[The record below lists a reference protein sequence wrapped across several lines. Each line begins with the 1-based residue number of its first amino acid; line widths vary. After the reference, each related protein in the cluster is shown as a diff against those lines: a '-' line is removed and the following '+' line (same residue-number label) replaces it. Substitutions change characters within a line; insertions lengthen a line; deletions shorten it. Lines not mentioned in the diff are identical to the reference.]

1 MSSKNVSC
9 AGCCTVIKGKEYLK
23 CCKCSSVYDLA
34 CANVNDK
41 RFTSFYSSS
50 TAAGR
55 ERRATWTCPECL
67 CNVPKGDNLSTPLR
81 SHNDEH
87 GSPPLARGL
96 TPNSPTDNVTQR
108 KKPDVDYDIIKLIKI
123 EIQAAVRS
131 ELAPLKDQL
140 NHLTDSVQYIS
151 NQYDDLIKT
160 TNSILENYQS
170 MKTECTH
177 LRSTVI
183 TLTERLNN
191 LEQHLRDSNIEIQGM
206 PQQRNENI
214 VEIVRKIADV
224 VSLKIED
231 RDILSCTRVASMNK
245 DSRRPRAI
253 VVKLSSTRRRD
264 EFYSAVSR
272 FNKAR
277 STNKLSTS
285 LLGIGG
291 DNSLIYVSEHLSPA
305 NKALHA
311 ATRAKAKHLSYKFVW
326 VRNGRIFMRKDE
338 TSRFIHV
345 KNQQL
350 LDSLEQS
357 SV

>member
-1 MSSKNVSC
+1 MSSKNFSC
-9 AGCCTVIKGKEYLK
+9 AGCLTVIKGKEYLK
-23 CCKCSSVYDLA
+23 CCKCHNVYDLA

-50 TAAGR
+50 TAAGK

-67 CNVPKGDNLSTPLR
+67 CSVPKSDNSSTPLR
-81 SHNDEH
+81 SHNDAH
-87 GSPPLARGL
+87 SS
-96 TPNSPTDNVTQR
+96 PNSPTGNVTQR
-108 KKPDVDYDIIKLIKI
+108 RKPEIDCDIIKLIKT
-123 EIQAAVRS
+123 EIQAAIRN
-131 ELAPLKDQL
+131 ELAPLKNQL
-140 NHLTDSVQYIS
+140 NQLTDSVQYIS

-160 TNSILENYQS
+160 TNSILQDYQL

-177 LRSTVI
+177 LRSTVV

-206 PQQRNENI
+206 PQHGNENV
-214 VEIVRKIADV
+214 VEIVQKIADV
-224 VSLKIED
+224 VSLKIDD

-253 VVKLSSTRRRD
+253 VVKLSSARRRD
-264 EFYSAVSR
+264 EFYSAVTR

-277 STNKLSTS
+277 PSNKLSTS
-285 LLGIGG
+285 HLGIAG

-305 NKALHA
+305 NKSLHA
-311 ATRAKAKHLSYKFVW
+311 ATRAKAKQHSYKFVW

-345 KNQQL
+345 KNQQV
-350 LDSLEQS
+350 LDSLD
-357 SV
+357 